1 MLWFLGIFRTPISQT
16 LEILHVG
23 ASRNTLGDH
32 LTRRQLMTYGDYGE
46 PEIPD
51 DLFECALF
59 LRNNILGL
67 TTEGG
72 SEREY
77 KLARKRLIGDPA
89 SKRLLPDFVRFSND
103 AASVRSALSSVASG
117 SGSWAVRRGHVAD
130 SFKPLLTYL
139 ETGGGAADATIT
151 DGLDVYDAPAV
162 QAFWAK
168 ALERRSTDPDGAVT
182 AASTLLEEVC
192 KHIIEDS
199 GAAWELK
206 WNMPKLYSEA
216 AKVLKLAPSQH
227 QEEVFKTILGNCQS
241 VVQSIGSLRNKG
253 GDAHAGG
260 RSRVPFKPRH
270 AALTVNLAG
279 SMALFLIE
287 TWQARVEEQRI
298 GDQ

>member
-1 MLWFLGIFRTPISQT
+1 
-16 LEILHVG
+16 
-23 ASRNTLGDH
+23 
-32 LTRRQLMTYGDYGE
+32 MTYGDVGE

-59 LRNNILGL
+59 LRNNIIGL
-67 TTEGG
+67 TTKGG
-72 SEREY
+72 SEAEY
-77 KLARKRLIGDPA
+77 KLARRKLMEDPA
-89 SKRLLPDFVRFSND
+89 SKRLLPNFVRFSND
-103 AASVRSALSSVASG
+103 AASVQSSLSSVASG
-117 SGSWAVRRGHVAD
+117 SGSWAIRRGHVTDA
-130 SFKPLLTYL
+130 FVPLLTFL
-139 ETGGGAADATIT
+139 ESGGGAADATIT
-151 DGLDVYDAPAV
+151 DGIDVYDAPAV
-162 QAFWAK
+162 QAFWTK
-168 ALERRSTDPDGAVT
+168 ALERRTTDPDGAVT

-199 GAAWELK
+199 GARWEAK
-206 WNMPKLYSEA
+206 WNVPKLYSEA

-287 TWQARVEEQRI
+287 TWHARVEEQRI
-298 GDQ
+298 SDQ

>member
-1 MLWFLGIFRTPISQT
+1 
-16 LEILHVG
+16 
-23 ASRNTLGDH
+23 
-32 LTRRQLMTYGDYGE
+32 MTYGDYAE

-59 LRNNILGL
+59 LRNNIIGL
-67 TTEGG
+67 TTQGG
-72 SEREY
+72 SEAAY
-77 KLARKRLIGDPA
+77 KLARIRLTEDPA
-89 SKRLLPDFVRFSND
+89 SKRLLPSFVRYSND
-103 AASVRSALSSVASG
+103 AASVQSALSSVASG
-117 SGSWAVRRGHVAD
+117 SGSWAIRRGHVNDA
-130 SFKPLLTYL
+130 FIALLNFL
-139 ETGGGAADATIT
+139 ESGGGAADATIT

-168 ALERRSTDPDGAVT
+168 ALERRTTDPDGAVT

-199 GAAWELK
+199 GAKWETK
-206 WNMPKLYSEA
+206 WNVPKLYSEA
-216 AKVLKLAPSQH
+216 AKILKLAPSQH

-241 VVQSIGSLRNKG
+241 IVQSIGSLRNKG

-287 TWQARVEEQRI
+287 TWQARIEEQSTS
-298 GDQ
+298 DQ

>member
-1 MLWFLGIFRTPISQT
+1 
-16 LEILHVG
+16 
-23 ASRNTLGDH
+23 
-32 LTRRQLMTYGDYGE
+32 MTYSDYSE
-46 PEIPD
+46 HEIPE
-51 DLFECALF
+51 DLFDCALF
-59 LRNNILGL
+59 LRANIIALSTKGA
-67 TTEGG
+67 
-72 SEREY
+72 SEVEY
-77 KLARKRLIGDPA
+77 KLARKRLMDAPA

-103 AASVRSALSSVASG
+103 AASIQSSLSSVASG
-117 SGSWAVRRGHVAD
+117 PGSWAIRRGHVTDA
-130 SFKPLLTYL
+130 FVPLLTFL
-139 ETGGGAADATIT
+139 EARGGAADATIT

-168 ALERRSTDPDGAVT
+168 ALERRTTDPEGAVT

-199 GAAWELK
+199 GANWETK
-206 WNMPKLYSEA
+206 WNVPKLYSEA
-216 AKVLKLAPSQH
+216 AKILKLAPSQH

-260 RSRVPFKPRH
+260 RARVSFKPRH

-287 TWQARVEEQRI
+287 TWHARLEEQQI
-298 GDQ
+298 SDQ

>member
-1 MLWFLGIFRTPISQT
+1 
-16 LEILHVG
+16 
-23 ASRNTLGDH
+23 
-32 LTRRQLMTYGDYGE
+32 MTYGDFGE

-59 LRNNILGL
+59 LKNNIIGL

-72 SEREY
+72 SEPEY
-77 KLARKRLIGDPA
+77 KLARRRLLEDPA
-89 SKRLLPDFVRFSND
+89 CKRLLPSFVGFSND
-103 AASVRSALSSVASG
+103 AASVLSALSNVASG
-117 SGSWAVRRGHVAD
+117 SGSWAIRRGHVTE
-130 SFKPLLTYL
+130 SFIPLLTYL
-139 ETGGGAADATIT
+139 ETGGGAADAAIT
-151 DGLDVYDAPAV
+151 DGIDVYDAPAV

-168 ALERRSTDPDGAVT
+168 ALDRRATDPDGAVT

-199 GAAWELK
+199 GASWEAK
-206 WNMPKLYSEA
+206 WNVSRLYSET

-287 TWQARVEEQRI
+287 TWQARIEE
-298 GDQ
+298 

>member
-1 MLWFLGIFRTPISQT
+1 
-16 LEILHVG
+16 
-23 ASRNTLGDH
+23 
-32 LTRRQLMTYGDYGE
+32 MTYGRLSE

-51 DLFECALF
+51 DLFECAQV
-59 LRNNILGL
+59 LRNNIIGL
-67 TTEGG
+67 TTRGG
-72 SEREY
+72 SADEY
-77 KLARKRLIGDPA
+77 KLARRRLMEHPA
-89 SKRLLPDFVRFSND
+89 SKRLLPEFVRFSSD
-103 AASVRSALSSVASG
+103 ADSVQSALWSVASG
-117 SGSWAVRRGHVAD
+117 PGSWAIRRGYVTDA
-130 SFKPLLTYL
+130 FIPLLTFL
-139 ETGGGAADATIT
+139 DSGGGAADATIT

-162 QAFWAK
+162 QTFWAK
-168 ALERRSTDPDGAVT
+168 ALERRTTDPDGAVT

-199 GAAWELK
+199 GAEWETK
-206 WNMPKLYSEA
+206 WNVPKLYSEA

-287 TWQARVEEQRI
+287 TWHARFEEQRI
-298 GDQ
+298 SDQ

>member
-1 MLWFLGIFRTPISQT
+1 
-16 LEILHVG
+16 
-23 ASRNTLGDH
+23 
-32 LTRRQLMTYGDYGE
+32 MTYGEFDE

-59 LRNNILGL
+59 LKDNIVGL
-67 TTEGG
+67 TTHGG
-72 SEREY
+72 SELEY
-77 KLARKRLIGDPA
+77 KLARKRLMEDPTI
-89 SKRLLPDFVRFSND
+89 KRLLPNFVRFSND
-103 AASVRSALSSVASG
+103 AASVQSALSSVASG
-117 SGSWAVRRGHVAD
+117 PGSWAKRRGHVTET
-130 SFKPLLTYL
+130 FIPLLTYL
-139 ETGGGAADATIT
+139 ESGGGAADATIT
-151 DGLDVYDAPAV
+151 DGLGVYDAPAV

-168 ALERRSTDPDGAVT
+168 ALDRRATDPDGAVT

-199 GAAWELK
+199 GAKWEAK
-206 WNMPKLYSEA
+206 WNIPKLYSEA
-216 AKVLKLAPSQH
+216 ANVLNLAPSQH
-227 QEEVFKTILGNCQS
+227 QEEVFKTKLGNCQS

-287 TWQARVEEQRI
+287 TWQAKIDE
-298 GDQ
+298 

>member
-1 MLWFLGIFRTPISQT
+1 MTF
-16 LEILHVG
+16 
-23 ASRNTLGDH
+23 GDF
-32 LTRRQLMTYGDYGE
+32 GV
-46 PEIPD
+46 PEIPE
-51 DLFECALF
+51 DLFECAML
-59 LRNNILGL
+59 LKNNIIGL

-72 SEREY
+72 SEPEY
-77 KLARKRLIGDPA
+77 KLARKKLMEDPA
-89 SKRLLPDFVRFSND
+89 SKRLLPEFVRFSND

-117 SGSWAVRRGHVAD
+117 PGSWALRRGHVMDA
-130 SFKPLLTYL
+130 FVPLLTFL
-139 ETGGGAADATIT
+139 ESGGGAADATIT
-151 DGLDVYDAPAV
+151 NCLDAYDAPAV

-168 ALERRSTDPDGAVT
+168 ALERRTTDPDGAVT
-182 AASTLLEEVC
+182 AASALIEEVC

-199 GAAWELK
+199 GEKWEPK
-206 WNMPKLYSEA
+206 WNVPKLYAEA

-241 VVQSIGSLRNKG
+241 VVQNIGSLRNKG

-287 TWQARVEEQRI
+287 TWQARNEEQRI
-298 GDQ
+298 SDP

>member
-1 MLWFLGIFRTPISQT
+1 DVSISNTCSSSVPKRTD
-16 LEILHVG
+16 V
-23 ASRNTLGDH
+23 
-32 LTRRQLMTYGDYGE
+32 
-46 PEIPD
+46 
-51 DLFECALF
+51 
-59 LRNNILGL
+59 NNA
-67 TTEGG
+67 GG
-72 SEREY
+72 SV
-77 KLARKRLIGDPA
+77 LDDHTHP
-89 SKRLLPDFVRFSND
+89 
-103 AASVRSALSSVASG
+103 SG
-117 SGSWAVRRGHVAD
+117 SLLHADSHSWSIRRGHVTDA
-130 SFKPLLTYL
+130 FIPLLTFL
-139 ETGGGAADATIT
+139 ESGGGAADATIT

-168 ALERRSTDPDGAVT
+168 ALERRTTDPDGAVT
-182 AASTLLEEVC
+182 AASTLLEEIC

-199 GAAWELK
+199 GAKWEAK
-206 WNMPKLYSEA
+206 WNVPKLYSEA

-298 GDQ
+298 SDQ

>member
-1 MLWFLGIFRTPISQT
+1 
-16 LEILHVG
+16 
-23 ASRNTLGDH
+23 
-32 LTRRQLMTYGDYGE
+32 MTYGDFGE

-59 LRNNILGL
+59 LRNNIIGL
-67 TTEGG
+67 TTQGG
-72 SEREY
+72 SEAAY
-77 KLARKRLIGDPA
+77 KLARRKLMENPP
-89 SKRLLPDFVRFSND
+89 SKRLLPNFVRFSND
-103 AASVRSALSSVASG
+103 AASVQSSLSSVASG
-117 SGSWAVRRGHVAD
+117 SGSWAIRRGHVTDA
-130 SFKPLLTYL
+130 FIPLLTFL
-139 ETGGGAADATIT
+139 ESGGGAADATIT

-162 QAFWAK
+162 HAFWAK
-168 ALERRSTDPDGAVT
+168 ALERRTTDPAGAVT
-182 AASTLLEEVC
+182 AASTLLEEVR

-199 GAAWELK
+199 GAEWEAK

-260 RSRVPFKPRH
+260 RSRVPFKSRH

-298 GDQ
+298 SDQ

>member
-1 MLWFLGIFRTPISQT
+1 
-16 LEILHVG
+16 
-23 ASRNTLGDH
+23 
-32 LTRRQLMTYGDYGE
+32 MTYGDFGE

-59 LRNNILGL
+59 LRNNIIGL
-67 TTEGG
+67 TTKGG
-72 SEREY
+72 SEPEY
-77 KLARKRLIGDPA
+77 KLARRKLMEDRAG
-89 SKRLLPDFVRFSND
+89 KRLLPTFVRFSND
-103 AASVRSALSSVASG
+103 AASVQSALSSVASG
-117 SGSWAVRRGHVAD
+117 SGSWAIRRGHVTEA
-130 SFKPLLTYL
+130 FIPLLTFL

-151 DGLDVYDAPAV
+151 DGLEIYDAPAV
-162 QAFWAK
+162 HAFWAK
-168 ALERRSTDPDGAVT
+168 ALERRATDPDGAVT

-199 GAAWELK
+199 GEGWERK
-206 WNMPKLYSEA
+206 WNVPKLYSEA

-241 VVQSIGSLRNKG
+241 VVRSIGSLRNNG

-260 RSRVPFKPRH
+260 RSRVSFKPRH

-287 TWQARVEEQRI
+287 TWQARTEE
-298 GDQ
+298 

>member
-1 MLWFLGIFRTPISQT
+1 MS
-16 LEILHVG
+16 
-23 ASRNTLGDH
+23 
-32 LTRRQLMTYGDYGE
+32 YGDFSE

-51 DLFECALF
+51 DLFECAQI
-59 LRNNILGL
+59 LRNNIIGL
-67 TTEGG
+67 MTEGG
-72 SEREY
+72 SEVAH
-77 KLARKRLIGDPA
+77 KLARRKLIEDPA
-89 SKRLLPDFVRFSND
+89 SKRLLPNFVRFSND
-103 AASVRSALSSVASG
+103 AASVQSVLLSVASG
-117 SGSWAVRRGHVAD
+117 PGSWAIRRSHVTEA
-130 SFKPLLTYL
+130 FIPLLNFL
-139 ETGGGAADATIT
+139 ESGGGAADAAIT
-151 DGLDVYDAPAV
+151 AGLDVYDAPAV

-199 GAAWELK
+199 GAEWEEK
-206 WNMPKLYSEA
+206 WNVPRLYSEA
-216 AKVLKLAPSQH
+216 AKRLKLAPSQH
-227 QEEVFKTILGNCQS
+227 QEDVFKTILGNCQS
-241 VVQSIGSLRNKG
+241 IVQSIGSLRNRG

-298 GDQ
+298 SDQ

>member
-1 MLWFLGIFRTPISQT
+1 MP
-16 LEILHVG
+16 
-23 ASRNTLGDH
+23 
-32 LTRRQLMTYGDYGE
+32 YGQFD
-46 PEIPD
+46 PAEIPE
-51 DLFECALF
+51 DLFDCAIH

-72 SEREY
+72 TDSDYRTVRL
-77 KLARKRLIGDPA
+77 KLMEDLA
-89 SKRLLPDFVRFSND
+89 SKRLIPDFVRHSND
-103 AASVRSALSSVASG
+103 AASLRAALSNVASG
-117 SGSWAVRRGHVAD
+117 SGSWAIRRRHVNDA
-130 SFKPLLTYL
+130 FKPLLIFL

-151 DGLDVYDAPAV
+151 NGLTGYDAPAV

-168 ALERRSTDPDGAVT
+168 ALGRRSSDPEGAVT

-199 GAAWELK
+199 GNAWETK
-206 WNMPKLYSEA
+206 WNIPKLYAEA
-216 AKVLKLAPSQH
+216 SKVLNLAPSQH

-260 RSRVPFKPRH
+260 RSRVPFKARH

-287 TWQARVEEQRI
+287 TWQAKHEQGRTGAGKRGI
-298 GDQ
+298 NWTATETDP

>member
-1 MLWFLGIFRTPISQT
+1 M
-16 LEILHVG
+16 
-23 ASRNTLGDH
+23 N
-32 LTRRQLMTYGDYGE
+32 YGDFGE
-46 PEIPD
+46 PEVPD
-51 DLFECALF
+51 DLFECAML
-59 LRNNILGL
+59 LKNNIIGL

-72 SEREY
+72 SEPDY
-77 KLARKRLIGDPA
+77 KLARRKLMEDPA
-89 SKRLLPDFVRFSND
+89 SKRLLPEFVRFSND
-103 AASVRSALSSVASG
+103 AVSVRSALASVASG
-117 SGSWAVRRGHVAD
+117 AGSWAIRRGHVIDA
-130 SFKPLLTYL
+130 FIPLLTFL
-139 ETGGGAADATIT
+139 ESGGGAADATIT
-151 DGLDVYDAPAV
+151 NGLDVYDAPAV

-168 ALERRSTDPDGAVT
+168 ALDRRTTDPDGAVT

-199 GAAWELK
+199 GATWETK
-206 WNMPKLYSEA
+206 WNVPKLYSEA

-287 TWQARVEEQRI
+287 TWQARIEEQSI
-298 GDQ
+298 NDP

>member
-1 MLWFLGIFRTPISQT
+1 
-16 LEILHVG
+16 
-23 ASRNTLGDH
+23 
-32 LTRRQLMTYGDYGE
+32 MTYGDFGE
-46 PEIPD
+46 PEIPH

-59 LRNNILGL
+59 LRNNIIDL
-67 TTEGG
+67 TTQGG
-72 SEREY
+72 SEAEY
-77 KLARKRLIGDPA
+77 KLARRRLLEDPA
-89 SKRLLPDFVRFSND
+89 SKRLLPSFVRFSNN
-103 AASVRSALSSVASG
+103 AASVQSALSSVASG
-117 SGSWAVRRGHVAD
+117 SGSWAMRRGHVTDA
-130 SFKPLLTYL
+130 FIPLLTFL
-139 ETGGGAADATIT
+139 EAGGGAADATIT

-168 ALERRSTDPDGAVT
+168 ALERRTTDPDGAVT

-199 GAAWELK
+199 GAEWEAK
-206 WNMPKLYSEA
+206 WNVPKLYSET
-216 AKVLKLAPSQH
+216 AKILKLAPSQH
-227 QEEVFKTILGNCQS
+227 QEEVFKMILGNCQS

-287 TWQARVEEQRI
+287 TWHARVEEQRI
-298 GDQ
+298 SNH

>member
-1 MLWFLGIFRTPISQT
+1 MTC
-16 LEILHVG
+16 
-23 ASRNTLGDH
+23 GDF
-32 LTRRQLMTYGDYGE
+32 DA

-51 DLFECALF
+51 DLFECAIL
-59 LRNNILGL
+59 LKNNIIGL

-72 SEREY
+72 SESEY
-77 KLARKRLIGDPA
+77 KLARRKLMEDPA
-89 SKRLLPDFVRFSND
+89 SKRLLPEFVRFSND

-117 SGSWAVRRGHVAD
+117 SGSWALRRGHVIDA
-130 SFKPLLTYL
+130 FVPILTFL
-139 ETGGGAADATIT
+139 ESGGGAADATIT

-168 ALERRSTDPDGAVT
+168 ALDRRTMDPDGAVT

-199 GAAWELK
+199 GGKWETK
-206 WNMPKLYSEA
+206 WNVPKLYAEA

-260 RSRVPFKPRH
+260 RLRVPFKPRH

-287 TWQARVEEQRI
+287 TWQARIEEQRI
-298 GDQ
+298 SGS